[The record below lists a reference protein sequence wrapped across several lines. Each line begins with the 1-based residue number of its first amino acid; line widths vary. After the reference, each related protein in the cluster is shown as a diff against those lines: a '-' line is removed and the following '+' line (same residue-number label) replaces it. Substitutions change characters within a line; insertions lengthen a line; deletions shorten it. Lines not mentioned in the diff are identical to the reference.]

1 MTVPTHLFPSLQS
14 LQSTSTFNFML
25 FPWPEVGCTAL
36 FPLYSGSVV
45 YCEIEKC
52 SVLLFPEGHHIDDPP
67 EIDQRRGPAEIQL
80 QPLDQVNNWLHCR
93 ILSVCRWIFLCPD
106 RFFSGFYGFL
116 RSSKTNTFKFQFD
129 HWQQSGRRK
138 TSTTW
143 MYYILIVID

>member
-1 MTVPTHLFPSLQS
+1 
-14 LQSTSTFNFML
+14 ML

-93 ILSVCRWIFLCPD
+93 ILSVCRWFFPLLRQVFFRVLRFSPLLKNQHFQIPIRPLATIRQTKNQHHVDVLHFNRYWLIYFFDFWAFLF
-106 RFFSGFYGFL
+106 RFS
-116 RSSKTNTFKFQFD
+116 
-129 HWQQSGRRK
+129 
-138 TSTTW
+138 
-143 MYYILIVID
+143 VIDNY